1 MQTVIWCLATL
12 NGILEDDRS
21 RVSNLISIQK
31 SHKKCDAIKILW
43 HFLQG
48 QANEQNRDKCEL
60 AAHTLAVL
68 VANMQHGKWDMDE
81 ADNARSFLQWL
92 MGDTIAEFISC
103 KCRSACLL
111 LLVKNNLLARH
122 FVENSKGFD
131 VLSLWLSSKEYCQ
144 DTRQDQ
150 LTYNTLAILWT
161 VSVHDFTLPMFE
173 EHEIVQHV
181 AKILDYYNKEK
192 IVRIALML
200 FQSVSRDKDCMDQ
213 LSMVN
218 AMVIVAKL

>member
-1 MQTVIWCLATL
+1 M
-12 NGILEDDRS
+12 S
-21 RVSNLISIQK
+21 
-31 SHKKCDAIKILW
+31 KKCDAIKILW

-60 AAHTLAVL
+60 AAHTLSVL
-68 VANMQHGKWDMDE
+68 ISNMPIGKWDMDE

-92 MGDTIAEFISC
+92 MADNIAEFMSC

-131 VLSLWLSSKEYCQ
+131 VLSLWLSSREFCLNPIP
-144 DTRQDQ
+144 QDQ
-150 LTYNTLAILWT
+150 LTYNTMAILWT

-173 EHEIVQHV
+173 KHEIVALV
-181 AKILDYYNKEK
+181 AKALDYYNKEK

-200 FQSVSRDKDCMDQ
+200 FQVSFASSFKLTDSVLECRKR
-213 LSMVN
+213 
-218 AMVIVAKL
+218 